1 MARILTSIASV
12 CVLTLVSACA
22 SGPAAPEQTGIPL
35 GETRPPRDLALA
47 VTVLGSAAVDP
58 QSTQPARFVIEPD
71 GFLRA
76 ATGSGVGPGV
86 YPPLTRRLN
95 DAQIAEVYAM
105 LVRSGLDR
113 GVGGKTYR
121 PGLLPVE
128 GRWIL
133 VEVTAH
139 ERREIA
145 LYDPARS
152 EAARDVAR
160 HLARLARLDAPD
172 NAAR

>member
-1 MARILTSIASV
+1 MIAVVSV
-12 CVLTLVSACA
+12 VSLVSACA
-22 SGPAAPEQTGIPL
+22 PRPAATEPTGIPL

-47 VTVLGSAAVDP
+47 VTVLGSAADDP
-58 QSTQPARFVIEPD
+58 LAPQPARFVIEPD
-71 GFLRA
+71 GLLRA

-86 YPPLTRRLN
+86 YPPRTRRLI
-95 DAQIAEVYAM
+95 DAQIAEIYTM

-113 GVGGKTYR
+113 GVGGMAYR
-121 PGLLPVE
+121 PGLLPGE

-152 EAARDVAR
+152 EAARDIAL